1 MTSFDPVKHKDI
13 ERQVYSMTASKY
25 DEYGSSAFESYAQP
39 LLDAAGLRP
48 GQHVLDVACG
58 PGIPSLMAAPLVA
71 PGGVVTGIDLAPGM
85 VDIAKKKAEEKGLN
99 NVVFQEGD
107 AEALPFPDDSFDVVL
122 CNHGLVHTTDRSK
135 ALNEMRRVLK
145 KASGS
150 LALSV
155 WSTPDRAIVIGIVA
169 KTIRE
174 LWPAAV
180 VPGAPMWFDFGT
192 EGILEKALSDTGFND
207 IQTLRHNV
215 ALEVENPEEYW
226 DMVLGISGRLQ
237 MLLKSIPEEVGS
249 SIRTTVIRAAEHFRS
264 DGGRITIPCQEVVGL
279 AKI

>member
-1 MTSFDPVKHKDI
+1 MTSFDPVKYKDI

-25 DEYGSSAFESYAQP
+25 DEYGCKVFEGYAKP
-39 LLDAAGLRP
+39 LLDAADLQP

-58 PGIPSLMAAPLVA
+58 PGIPSLMAAPLVSRS
-71 PGGVVTGIDLAPGM
+71 GLVTGIDIAPGM
-85 VDIAKKKAEEKGLN
+85 VNIAKEKAQEKGFH

-122 CNHGLVHTTDRSK
+122 CNHGLVHTTDRLK
-135 ALNEMRRVLK
+135 ALHEMRRVLK
-145 KASGS
+145 KTSGT

-180 VPGAPMWFDFGT
+180 VPGAPMWFDFGV
-192 EGILEKALSDTGFND
+192 EGVLEKALSDTGFHE
-207 IQTLRHNV
+207 IRTMRHNA
-215 ALEVENPEEYW
+215 ALEVGNPEEYW

-237 MLLKSIPEEVGS
+237 MLLKNIPEEVAS
-249 SIRTTVIRAAEHFRS
+249 NIRLTVIRTAECFRS

-279 AKI
+279 ARM

>member
-1 MTSFDPVKHKDI
+1 MTSFDPVEYKDI

-25 DEYGSSAFESYAQP
+25 DEYGCKVFEGYAKP
-39 LLDAAGLRP
+39 LLDAADLQP

-58 PGIPSLMAAPLVA
+58 PGIPSLMAAPLVSRS
-71 PGGVVTGIDLAPGM
+71 GLVTGIDIAPGM
-85 VDIAKKKAEEKGLN
+85 VNIAKEKAQEKGFH

-122 CNHGLVHTTDRSK
+122 CNHGLVHTTDRLK
-135 ALNEMRRVLK
+135 ALHEMRRVLK
-145 KASGS
+145 KTSGT

-155 WSTPDRAIVIGIVA
+155 WSTPDRAVVIGIVA

-180 VPGAPMWFDFGT
+180 VPGAPMWFDFGV
-192 EGILEKALSDTGFND
+192 EGVLEKALSDTGFHE
-207 IQTLRHNV
+207 IRTMRHNA

-237 MLLKSIPEEVGS
+237 MLLKNIPEEVAS
-249 SIRTTVIRAAEHFRS
+249 NIRLTVIRTAECFRS
-264 DGGRITIPCQEVVGL
+264 DGGRITISCQEVVGL
-279 AKI
+279 ARM